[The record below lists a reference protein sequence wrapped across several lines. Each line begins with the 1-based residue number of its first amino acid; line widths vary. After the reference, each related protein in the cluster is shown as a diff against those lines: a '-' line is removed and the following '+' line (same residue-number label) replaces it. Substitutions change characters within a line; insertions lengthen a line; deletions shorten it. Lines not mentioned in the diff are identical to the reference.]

1 MPSRVLVVDDDPII
15 CELIQEV
22 LSSADMESL
31 ALTSSSHAA
40 THLSREKFA
49 AIFLDVHMPS
59 PNGIELTQ
67 QIRASGLNRTT
78 PIAIITGEGDN
89 TVLGRAFKA
98 GASFFLF
105 KPIDRHSVLR
115 LLRVSADSI
124 QCERRRFQRV
134 RIRCKVSIES
144 GSERPSG
151 TTLDLSLNGLFVETS
166 RALPLGATSRVN
178 VELRPGT
185 PPLRVAA
192 RVVRVLGDK
201 CMGLQIENAGPAETK
216 RLQEFLVPLI
226 LQTSIE
232 N

>member
-1 MPSRVLVVDDDPII
+1 MPSRVLVVDDDPVI

-31 ALTSSSHAA
+31 TLTSSSQAA
-40 THLSREKFA
+40 SHLGTEKFA

-59 PNGIELTQ
+59 PNGIDLTQ

-78 PIAIITGEGDN
+78 PVAIITGEGDN

-105 KPIDRHSVLR
+105 KPIDRHRVLR

-124 QCERRRFQRV
+124 KRERRRFQRV
-134 RIRCKVSIES
+134 RVTCNVSIES
-144 GSERPSG
+144 ASERLSG
-151 TTLDLSLNGLFVETS
+151 ITLDLSLNGLLVETS
-166 RALPLGATSRVN
+166 RALPPGSAVRVS
-178 VELRPGT
+178 VELSPGM
-185 PPLRVAA
+185 PPLRVGA

-201 CMGLQIENAGPAETK
+201 RMGLQVENAGPAETK

-226 LQTSIE
+226 LADVY
-232 N
+232 

>member
-1 MPSRVLVVDDDPII
+1 MPSRVLVVDDDPVI

-31 ALTSSSHAA
+31 TLTSSSQAA
-40 THLSREKFA
+40 SHLGREKFT

-59 PNGIELTQ
+59 PNGIELTR

-78 PIAIITGEGDN
+78 PVAIITGEGDN

-105 KPIDRHSVLR
+105 KPIDRHRVLR

-124 QCERRRFQRV
+124 QRERRRFQRV
-134 RIRCKVSIES
+134 RVTCKVLIES
-144 GSERPSG
+144 GSERLSG
-151 TTLDLSLNGLFVETS
+151 TTLDLSLNGLLVETS
-166 RALPLGATSRVN
+166 RALPLGSAVRVS

-201 CMGLQIENAGPAETK
+201 RMGLQVENAGPAETK
-216 RLQEFLVPLI
+216 RFQEFLVPLI
-226 LQTSIE
+226 LADAY
-232 N
+232 

>member
-1 MPSRVLVVDDDPII
+1 MPSRVLVVDDDPVI

-31 ALTSSSHAA
+31 TLTSSSQAA
-40 THLSREKFA
+40 SHLGTEKFA
-49 AIFLDVHMPS
+49 AIFLDVRMPS

-67 QIRASGLNRTT
+67 QIRASRLNRTT
-78 PIAIITGEGDN
+78 PVAIITGEGDN

-105 KPIDRHSVLR
+105 KPIDRHRVLR

-124 QCERRRFQRV
+124 QRERRRFQRV
-134 RIRCKVSIES
+134 RVTCKVSIES
-144 GSERPSG
+144 ESERLSG
-151 TTLDLSLNGLFVETS
+151 TTLDLSLNGLLVETS
-166 RALPLGATSRVN
+166 RALPLGSAVRVS

-201 CMGLQIENAGPAETK
+201 RMGLQIENAGPAETK
-216 RLQEFLVPLI
+216 RFQEFLVPLI
-226 LQTSIE
+226 LADVH
-232 N
+232 

>member
-1 MPSRVLVVDDDPII
+1 MPSRVLVVDDDPVI

-31 ALTSSSHAA
+31 TLTSSSQAA
-40 THLSREKFA
+40 SHLGTEKFA

-67 QIRASGLNRTT
+67 QIRASRLNRTT
-78 PIAIITGEGDN
+78 PVAIITGEGDN

-105 KPIDRHSVLR
+105 KPIDRHRVLR

-124 QCERRRFQRV
+124 QRERRRFQRV
-134 RIRCKVSIES
+134 RVTCKVSIES
-144 GSERPSG
+144 ESERLSG

-166 RALPLGATSRVN
+166 RALPLGSAVRVS

-201 CMGLQIENAGPAETK
+201 RMGLQIENAGPAETK
-216 RLQEFLVPLI
+216 RFQEFLVPLI
-226 LQTSIE
+226 LADVS
-232 N
+232 

>member
-1 MPSRVLVVDDDPII
+1 MRSRVLVVDDDPVI

-31 ALTSSSHAA
+31 TLTSSSQAA
-40 THLSREKFA
+40 SHLGTEKFA

-67 QIRASGLNRTT
+67 QIRASRLNRTT
-78 PIAIITGEGDN
+78 PVAIITGEGDN

-105 KPIDRHSVLR
+105 KPIDRHRVLR

-124 QCERRRFQRV
+124 QRERRRFQRV
-134 RIRCKVSIES
+134 RVTCKVSIES
-144 GSERPSG
+144 ESERLSG
-151 TTLDLSLNGLFVETS
+151 TALDLSLNGLLVETS
-166 RALPLGATSRVN
+166 RALPLGSAVRVS

-201 CMGLQIENAGPAETK
+201 RMGLQIENAGPAETK
-216 RLQEFLVPLI
+216 RFQEFLVPLI
-226 LQTSIE
+226 LADVY
-232 N
+232 